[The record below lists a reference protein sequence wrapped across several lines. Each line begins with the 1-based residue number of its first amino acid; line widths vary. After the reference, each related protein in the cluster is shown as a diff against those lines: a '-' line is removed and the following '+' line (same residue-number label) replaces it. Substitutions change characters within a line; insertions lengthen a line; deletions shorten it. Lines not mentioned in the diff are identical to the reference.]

1 MEFKNNRTS
10 LKFTRMFTEQKSTK
24 EDAAMAKVDV
34 QDFKEKLVEFVEA
47 NYKGLEVTFQ
57 KVNKNNSVVL
67 DSCVIKSGSINIAPT
82 IYLAQF
88 IREIEDGKAMEEV
101 FEQILS
107 MYESNKME
115 SSLDISWFTD
125 WESVRDKIRMKVINT
140 SLNKECIL
148 LESPH
153 YNYLD
158 LSVVFYAEA
167 PIDGGTIRVLNNH
180 LSLWGISADELL
192 EQAKKNLEKEE
203 FVIQGIMDV
212 IGAMIGDA
220 SLDIPYVGDDNFL
233 YVISTKDKLWGSKA
247 LLDDE
252 ILLRMSSMFGGRSYY
267 LIPSSVH
274 ELLATSPTDEFEPD
288 LETVRMLK
296 SMVQDVNQ
304 TEVRADEILSYS
316 IYFYNAD
323 SKMVTVVG

>member
-1 MEFKNNRTS
+1 
-10 LKFTRMFTEQKSTK
+10 
-24 EDAAMAKVDV
+24 MAKVDV

-252 ILLRMSSMFGGRSYY
+252 TLLRMSSMFGGRSYY

>member
-1 MEFKNNRTS
+1 
-10 LKFTRMFTEQKSTK
+10 
-24 EDAAMAKVDV
+24 MAKVDV
-34 QDFKEKLVEFVEA
+34 QYFKEKLVEFVEA

-252 ILLRMSSMFGGRSYY
+252 TLLRMSSMFGGRSYY

-288 LETVRMLK
+288 LDTVRMLK
-296 SMVQDVNQ
+296 SMVQEVNQ
-304 TEVRADEILSYS
+304 TEVRADEILSYR

>member
-1 MEFKNNRTS
+1 
-10 LKFTRMFTEQKSTK
+10 
-24 EDAAMAKVDV
+24 MAKVDV
-34 QDFKEKLVEFVEA
+34 QDFKEKLVEFVKA

-158 LSVVFYAEA
+158 RSVVFYVEA
-167 PIDGGTIRVLNNH
+167 PIDSGTIRVLNNN
-180 LSLWGISADELL
+180 LSLWGISSEELL
-192 EQAKKNLEKEE
+192 NQAKKNLEKEE
-203 FVIQGIMDV
+203 FVIEGSMDV

-247 LLDDE
+247 LLNDE
-252 ILLRMSSMFGGRSYY
+252 TLLRMSAMFGGRSYY
-267 LIPSSVH
+267 LIPSSIH

-288 LETVRMLK
+288 LATVRMLK

>member
-1 MEFKNNRTS
+1 
-10 LKFTRMFTEQKSTK
+10 
-24 EDAAMAKVDV
+24 MAKVDV
-34 QDFKEKLVEFVEA
+34 QDFKEKLVEFVKA

-67 DSCVIKSGSINIAPT
+67 DSCVIHSGSTNIAPT
-82 IYLAQF
+82 IYLSQF
-88 IREIEDGKAMEEV
+88 IREIEDGKTMEEV
-101 FEQILS
+101 FKQILS

-125 WESVRDKIRMKVINT
+125 WESVRDKVRMKVINT

-252 ILLRMSSMFGGRSYY
+252 TLLRMSSMFGGRSYY